1 MCHCGEGTHSCRV
14 KLNNIRGGRTLFG
27 FLLKRLHQDRC
38 PHRDIGGPGVRKE
51 QHDHSAEVQPILSN
65 ASLQQG
71 HEGIQ
76 GSRLEE
82 LAVID
87 DDNGILALC
96 YRRTD
101 VPNQAAL
108 KLAQPLHSAE
118 GVYESRRGQPHN
130 ALAAR
135 VASEA
140 VASLGQRFRQAL
152 GEPVLPK
159 SNATLEGHN
168 QRLGGLRAGDVRPH
182 GLGDFPY
189 GNMLAYHALL
199 ESLLQPAGW
208 TPSAHDTGSTDDAIA
223 GSPCTLRRGTSSIFA
238 RPHSRGPG
246 ARTADEQEGEQP
258 HPRRPA
264 AEAARLAQ
272 AKQQQRHRLRRHRC
286 VSAPLP
292 SAARDGGTARGP
304 GELVS

>member
-159 SNATLEGHN
+159 SNATCSHRRTG
-168 QRLGGLRAGDVRPH
+168 RSVIVRSRAGQAQVFKRSKSVLRVATH
-182 GLGDFPY
+182 
-189 GNMLAYHALL
+189 
-199 ESLLQPAGW
+199 
-208 TPSAHDTGSTDDAIA
+208 TG
-223 GSPCTLRRGTSSIFA
+223 R
-238 RPHSRGPG
+238 
-246 ARTADEQEGEQP
+246 Q
-258 HPRRPA
+258 
-264 AEAARLAQ
+264 
-272 AKQQQRHRLRRHRC
+272 
-286 VSAPLP
+286 
-292 SAARDGGTARGP
+292 GGQ
-304 GELVS
+304 